1 MPRNPNDGSR
11 ARGHVKDMKK
21 SLEVEGAR
29 ETVTHKRRGKRAMLL
44 AVTALASGVT
54 LLSSC
59 AAHGTVFIPP
69 DGGDDAGGD

>member
-1 MPRNPNDGSR
+1 MTDRTH
-11 ARGHVKDMKK
+11 AGHVNGMKK
-21 SLEVEGAR
+21 SLQVESAR
-29 ETVTHKRRGKRAMLL
+29 ETITQKRRAKRAMLL